1 MERLQSEN
9 AAEWG
14 RRERL
19 ETEKLALERENKKLR
34 TQIEDLDERLER
46 KTKQMTMASDSDV
59 KALQIELHE
68 KNKVNGLF
76 YYYFSLMKLFVGRFF
91 FLFLNVEYLC
101 VVYVVLLWIFKE
113 TVNTKNVNIFL
124 E

>member
-68 KNKVNGLF
+68 KNKVIRDFIYCSFVPFWFRPRNVILF
-76 YYYFSLMKLFVGRFF
+76 ISGNMRFWS
-91 FLFLNVEYLC
+91 E
-101 VVYVVLLWIFKE
+101 
-113 TVNTKNVNIFL
+113 
-124 E
+124 